1 MTTKLWHPFRVLSR
15 SVAFLSRPFASFRVP
30 FALFRVSFALALA
43 LTAIFAL
50 ATSAS
55 ADGLVIV
62 ECPPLPIPLPPQ
74 GSSSD
79 GAPPTI
85 VAVPSPGI
93 APAIARPCTSN
104 AQCNAKE
111 YCAKPFGQCNALGT
125 CTPRPEACIMVYAPV
140 CGCDGKTYS
149 NSCVAAA
156 EGASVA
162 YEGECG
168 RARPIPP
175 PVTVHPPLPPIRRDC
190 ATYLTVKN
198 HHVTVTIENQIARTR
213 VDQTF
218 INESSYA
225 LEGTYIFPLP
235 EDAAIS
241 EFAMWV
247 DGKRI
252 EGRIL
257 DKHEAR
263 RIYEDI
269 VRRQRDPAL
278 LEYVGRNAFQA
289 RIYPIPPQSEKRV
302 EIEYTQIL
310 KAEAGLV
317 RYLYPLNTEKFSP
330 KPLKNVSVTV
340 ALRSNIALKAI
351 YSPSHDISITRKG
364 EYEAR
369 LGYEASNIKPDRDF
383 VLYYSV
389 AQDDIGLNLLSYR
402 ERNEDGF
409 FVMLVAPKIQVE
421 RARVVDKDVILVL
434 DVSGSM
440 QGVKI
445 DQAKRALYYVLD
457 QLNPNDRFNLIAF
470 STGTQAYAASL
481 RPASAREDARNFVSR
496 LRAEGST
503 DINRALLEAMQ
514 MADRERPTIVI
525 FLTDGLP
532 TTGETNAQKIIVN
545 VTNAAPKNVR
555 LFTFGVGD
563 DVNTLLLDSLAEKLR
578 GASAYVRPNEKIDE
592 IVSAFYAKV
601 STPVLADVTLD
612 WGGAH
617 VYDVYPYPLP
627 DLFAGTQ
634 LVIAGRYRD
643 SGTTTITL
651 KGNVNNV
658 PQSFRY
664 SDVSFRTSGGDD
676 AIPRLW
682 ATRKIGYLLNEIRL
696 RGENREIVS
705 EIVAL
710 AVRYGIVTPY
720 TSFLVDERKDVLTES
735 GRAKIAAEPT
745 KSPAPVSGPSAVQQS
760 VEQSQLRGA
769 NVVPAAPKPSSSGTT
784 TQTTAAPLQMVG
796 NKTFLF
802 RNNVWTDT
810 QFDPSKMTTKK
821 IAFGSEAYFALV
833 ANNPEVGK
841 YLALGTRVIFVING
855 IAYEITDTD
864 TGATDTRAVPT
875 LPTPT
880 PIRGENI
887 QARAN
892 PQATPATPPGTV
904 ANNWGCGSGLLI
916 GIVAFI
922 VWRRKLA

>member
-1 MTTKLWHPFRVLSR
+1 MKIKLF
-15 SVAFLSRPFASFRVP
+15 FLFVGIALASFVFHTPRAV
-30 FALFRVSFALALA
+30 
-43 LTAIFAL
+43 
-50 ATSAS
+50 
-55 ADGLVIV
+55 ADGLVVV
-62 ECPPLPIPLPPQ
+62 ECPPILVPP
-74 GSSSD
+74 SVSCTMDVKICPD
-79 GAPPTI
+79 GTAVGRVPPTCEFAPCPGVQPIITI
-85 VAVPSPGI
+85 V
-93 APAIARPCTSN
+93 
-104 AQCNAKE
+104 
-111 YCAKPFGQCNALGT
+111 
-125 CTPRPEACIMVYAPV
+125 PRPPV
-140 CGCDGKTYS
+140 
-149 NSCVAAA
+149 
-156 EGASVA
+156 
-162 YEGECG
+162 
-168 RARPIPP
+168 
-175 PVTVHPPLPPIRRDC
+175 PPIRRDC

-198 HHVTVTIENQIARTR
+198 HNVTVTLENQIARTR

-252 EGRIL
+252 EGRVL
-257 DKHEAR
+257 DKHQAR

-289 RIYPIPPQSEKRV
+289 RIYPIPPHSEKRV
-302 EIEYTQIL
+302 EIEYSQIL
-310 KAEAGLV
+310 KADGGLI
-317 RYLYPLNTEKFSP
+317 RYVYPLNTEKFSP

-340 ALRSNIALKAI
+340 SLRSNVALKAI
-351 YSPSHDISITRKG
+351 YSPSHDISLTRKG
-364 EYEAR
+364 DYEAR
-369 LGYEASNIKPDRDF
+369 IGYEASNVKPDRDF

-389 AQDDIGLNLLSYR
+389 AQDEIGLNLISYN
-402 ERNEDGF
+402 ERGEDGF
-409 FVMLVAPKIQVE
+409 FVMLVAPKLQVE
-421 RARVVDKDVILVL
+421 RTRVVDKDVILVL

-457 QLNPNDRFNLIAF
+457 QLNPNDRFNLIVF
-470 STGTQAYAASL
+470 STGTQAYASSL
-481 RPASAREDARNFVSR
+481 RPASAREDARNFVAR

-514 MADRERPTIVI
+514 MAHRERPTIVI

-532 TTGETNAQKIIVN
+532 TTGETNAQKIIAN

-578 GASAYVRPNEKIDE
+578 GASGYVRPHEKIDE
-592 IVSAFYAKV
+592 IISAFYAKV
-601 STPVLADVTLD
+601 STPVLADVTID
-612 WGGAH
+612 WGGAR

-634 LVIAGRYRD
+634 LVVAGRYRE

-658 PQSFRY
+658 PQSFKY
-664 SDVSFRTSGGDD
+664 ANVSFRASGGDD
-676 AIPRLW
+676 SIPRLW

-696 RGENREIVS
+696 RGEHREIVN

-720 TSFLVDERKDVLTES
+720 TSFLIDERKDVLTES

-745 KSPAPVSGPSAVQQS
+745 QVPAPVSGPSAVQQS
-760 VEQSQLRGA
+760 IEQSQLRGA
-769 NVVPAAPKPSSSGTT
+769 NVAPAAPTAAPKSGGAGTT
-784 TQTTAAPLQMVG
+784 TQTTSAPVQMVG
-796 NKTFLF
+796 NKTFLL

-821 IAFGSEAYFALV
+821 IEFGSEAYFTLV
-833 ANNPEVGK
+833 AHDPAIGK
-841 YLALGTRVIFVING
+841 YLALGTRVIFVVNG
-855 IAYEITDTD
+855 VAYEITDTGI
-864 TGATDTRAVPT
+864 GATDASVIPAS
-875 LPTPT
+875 PTPT
-880 PIRGENI
+880 PIPGEGR
-887 QARAN
+887 QSRAS
-892 PQATPATPPGTV
+892 TPAAPATSSVTRPS
-904 ANNWGCGSGLLI
+904 AAGCGSWLLI
-916 GIVAFI
+916 GIVALV

>member
-1 MTTKLWHPFRVLSR
+1 MKTKLLC
-15 SVAFLSRPFASFRVP
+15 AFLFAVCIPLAVFVMRPS
-30 FALFRVSFALALA
+30 
-43 LTAIFAL
+43 TAH
-50 ATSAS
+50 

-62 ECPPLPIPLPPQ
+62 ECPPLPVPLPPQ
-74 GSSSD
+74 GSSSE
-79 GAPPTI
+79 GTMPTRLTVPPLGTET
-85 VAVPSPGI
+85 
-93 APAIARPCTSN
+93 ARVLRSCESN
-104 AQCNAKE
+104 AQCSRQE
-111 YCAKPFGQCNALGT
+111 YCARPFGQCQARGV
-125 CTPRPEACIMVYAPV
+125 CTPRPEACIMLYAPV

-149 NSCVAAA
+149 NHCVAAS

-168 RARPIPP
+168 RPRPIPP

-190 ATYLTVKN
+190 STYLAVKN
-198 HHVTVTIENQIARTR
+198 HNVTVTIDHQIARTR

-218 INESSYA
+218 INDSTYA

-247 DGKRI
+247 DGKRV
-252 EGRIL
+252 EGRVL

-302 EIEYTQIL
+302 EIEYTQVL

-317 RYLYPLNTEKFSP
+317 RYVYPLNTEKFSP
-330 KPLKNVSVTV
+330 KPLKNVSVT
-340 ALRSNIALKAI
+340 ASIRSNAAIKAI

-369 LGYEASNIKPDRDF
+369 VGYEASNVKPDRDF

-389 AQDDIGLNLLSYR
+389 TQDDIGLNLISYK
-402 ERNEDGF
+402 ERGEDGF

-457 QLNPNDRFNLIAF
+457 QLNPNDRFNIIVF
-470 STGTQAYAASL
+470 STGTQAYAASR
-481 RPASAREDARNFVSR
+481 RPASAREDARNFVAR

-514 MADRERPTIVI
+514 MADKERPTIVI

-532 TTGETNAQKIIVN
+532 TTGETNVQKIIAN

-555 LFTFGVGD
+555 LFTFGIGD

-578 GASAYVRPNEKIDE
+578 GASGYVRPNEKIDE
-592 IVSAFYAKV
+592 IISAFYAKV
-601 STPVLADVTLD
+601 STPVLADVSID
-612 WGGAH
+612 WGSAR

-634 LVIAGRYRD
+634 LVVAGRYRE
-643 SGTTTITL
+643 GGATTITL
-651 KGNVNNV
+651 KGNLNNA

-664 SDVSFRTSGGDD
+664 SDVTLRTSGGDD

-696 RGENREIVS
+696 RGENREIVN

-735 GRAKIAAEPT
+735 GRANIVVL
-745 KSPAPVSGPSAVQQS
+745 PAPAPTSGPAAVQQS
-760 VEQSQLRGA
+760 VEQGQLRGA
-769 NVVPAAPKPSSSGTT
+769 NVAPTMPAAVPKPGGTSTT
-784 TQTTAAPLQMVG
+784 TQVAAPLQTIG
-796 NKTFLF
+796 NKTFLW
-802 RNNVWTDT
+802 RNAVWTDT

-821 IAFGSEAYFALV
+821 IEFGSDAYFALV
-833 ANNPEVGK
+833 NNVEVAR
-841 YLALGTRVIFVING
+841 YLALGTRVIFVLDG
-855 IAYEITDTD
+855 VAYEITDTGI
-864 TGATDTRAVPT
+864 GATDARAAPAFS
-875 LPTPT
+875 TPT
-880 PIRGENI
+880 PIREGGI
-887 QARAN
+887 QARAV
-892 PQATPATPPGTV
+892 TPAAPSASSPLTSGTW
-904 ANNWGCGSGLLI
+904 ACGGGLLV
-916 GIVAFI
+916 GVLALM
-922 VWRRKLA
+922 VWRREVGR